1 MKSTAGSPRPSSLSA
16 ESQRLQARCKQL
28 QEILD
33 KQRQTVSSEREASHL
48 RESRLEAGLA
58 AARKTNV
65 ELEVQDTR
73 HLLPWQSELLWLLYL
88 YTLSLQRSIEG
99 LKLKNNVEKATL
111 NDIHMHTIKVGS
123 LVSSCDATV

>member
-1 MKSTAGSPRPSSLSA
+1 MAAAAAPVKSTAGSPRPSSLSA

-28 QEILD
+28 QEMLD

-73 HLLPWQSELLWLLYL
+73 HLCH
-88 YTLSLQRSIEG
+88 G
-99 LKLKNNVEKATL
+99 NVGCCG
-111 NDIHMHTIKVGS
+111 II
-123 LVSSCDATV
+123 LVHSFTAEEY